1 MKSATITRAGLG
13 AAFTNVALCA
23 CFLAF
28 ARAHAG
34 SFARHHRPSGLL
46 LVAIEALFAL
56 FFLVRAPADRMALSP
71 SAWLSTLGGTF
82 LPMFLRPADV
92 PHDALAGQIVQVVGL
107 SLAIYGILS
116 LNRSFG
122 LVPAHRGVRSTG
134 AYRWVRHPLYAA
146 YAVMAAGYLASNLTA
161 RNAAIVAVAYA
172 CQVVRI
178 FNEERLLSRYPAYLE
193 YRGRTRWRLVPYVF

>member
-1 MKSATITRAGLG
+1 MKPAITRTGLA
-13 AAFTNVALCA
+13 AAFTNAALCA

-28 ARAHAG
+28 AWAHAG
-34 SFARHHRPSGLL
+34 TFARTQRPSALL
-46 LVAIEALFAL
+46 MVAIEAIFAF
-56 FFLVRAPADRMALSP
+56 FFLVRAPADRTALSP

-92 PHDALAGQIVQVVGL
+92 PHDALAGQVVQVVGL
-107 SLAIYGILS
+107 SLANYGILS

-122 LVPAHRGVRSTG
+122 LVPAHRGVRSDG

-146 YAVMAAGYLASNLTA
+146 YAVMAAGYLASNFTS

-178 FNEERLLSRYPAYLE
+178 FNEERLLSQYPAYVD
-193 YRGRTRWRLVPYVF
+193 YKARTRWRLVPYVF